1 MDKRMRKMDKR
12 TQEAYEYLFR
22 ESAVRTPELGQPVDY
37 THLLYLGRRLLAMRK
52 GTATAQQLPG
62 GSDILANMSAA
73 NTNRKRSNQ
82 DDGDQS
88 EDEDIQ

>member
-1 MDKRMRKMDKR
+1 
-12 TQEAYEYLFR
+12 
-22 ESAVRTPELGQPVDY
+22 
-37 THLLYLGRRLLAMRK
+37 MRK